1 MRVSTLTANLNP
13 KFHGIRLVGSRLD
26 FEPPPPPQTKEKRKL
41 SLHNSVQHDRT
52 QSSVFLRNQTSRNNR
67 NWEKQMS
74 DVVCVCV
81 CDRRFLA
88 FKVTSF
94 VRPQVGPGATRR
106 WRHRGAYGPNN
117 LQSPLAGNAFGPP
130 PPPSVQ
136 PGNPFSIIQS
146 RSSNLHVST

>member
-1 MRVSTLTANLNP
+1 MEFASWGLDWILN
-13 KFHGIRLVGSRLD
+13 
-26 FEPPPPPQTKEKRKL
+26 PPPPQTKEKRKL

-117 LQSPLAGNAFGPP
+117 LQSPLAGNAFGPSP
-130 PPPSVQ
+130 PPPSNQ
-136 PGNPFSIIQS
+136 EIRFQ
-146 RSSNLHVST
+146 SSNRVPAICTSRPSWSSLSLSTSNLDR